1 MSRYKAY
8 PEYKDSGVEWLRSI
22 PPHWTSRQLKYLCSY
37 NDEVLSEVIGGDYEI
52 EYVDIGSVSASDG
65 ISRTETMLFSDAPS
79 RARRIVRDGDVI
91 ISTVRTYLEAIA
103 SIKEPPANL
112 IASTGFAVI
121 RPNKSLDKGYAAY
134 CLRASGFIKEVV
146 ARSVG
151 ISYPAINAS
160 DLVNIKTP
168 EPPRA
173 EQEKIAAF
181 LDHETAKIDALIE
194 KQQRLIELLKE
205 KRQAVISHAVTKGL
219 NPNAPM
225 KDSGVEWL
233 GEVPTHWHVTKLG
246 WICEFIS
253 YGFTNP
259 MPTTDEGPY
268 MLTAADIEFGRVNY
282 EEARMTSEDA
292 YRNTLSAKSRPID
305 GDLLLTKDG
314 TLGRVTVF
322 DGIHAACISQS
333 IALLRLVQQK
343 VAPEFLSTAL
353 MGGDYQRKI
362 ILDAGGTT
370 IKHIYISILA
380 KMNIA
385 LPEIE
390 EQHEIVSALKSKLSK
405 IDQLI
410 NSAQSVSA
418 LLQERRTAL
427 ISAAVTGKIDVR
439 HWRAAA

>member
-8 PEYKDSGVEWLRSI
+8 PEYAPSDAGFVDELPASWRMLRG
-22 PPHWTSRQLKYLCSY
+22 KF
-37 NDEVLSEVIGGDYEI
+37 VFSEYSERSEAGE
-52 EYVDIGSVSASDG
+52 EKLLSVSEYYGVKPRGEVVEEGDFLSRAESLVGYKKCQKNDLVMNIMLAWKCGLGVSKYDG
-65 ISRTETMLFSDAPS
+65 IVSPAYSVFRFNANAIPDYMHYLLRTETYTGHFKTRSTGVIDS
-79 RARRIVRDGDVI
+79 RLRLYPESFGDVSI
-91 ISTVRTYLEAIA
+91 ILP
-103 SIKEPPANL
+103 SI
-112 IASTGFAVI
+112 I
-121 RPNKSLDKGYAAY
+121 
-134 CLRASGFIKEVV
+134 
-146 ARSVG
+146 
-151 ISYPAINAS
+151 
-160 DLVNIKTP
+160 
-168 EPPRA
+168 
-173 EQEKIAAF
+173 EQEKIVNF

-219 NPNAPM
+219 NPKAPM

-362 ILDAGGTT
+362 MALF
-370 IKHIYISILA
+370 A
-380 KMNIA
+380 K
-385 LPEIE
+385 
-390 EQHEIVSALKSKLSK
+390 
-405 IDQLI
+405 
-410 NSAQSVSA
+410 SVEW
-418 LLQERRTAL
+418 LT
-427 ISAAVTGKIDVR
+427 
-439 HWRAAA
+439 